1 MVKKIHKTD
10 VEDAFEKIGK
20 KISERRKSLRKKF
33 PGISKKL
40 NISINFLKYIE
51 EGKVD
56 KIPDHVPV
64 KGFVKT
70 YAKFL
75 KVNIEEELGIVEQK
89 FYEIEKKIDS
99 QSSVKH
105 NFKFYFFYFILI
117 FIFLLLV
124 SYLINFDNKKNNDGE
139 NFYGLKNNTNFL
151 LIKRYSLQKFFGKL
165 NNMFYFNINN
175 FE

>member
-40 NISINFLKYIE
+40 NININFLKYIE
-51 EGKVD
+51 EGKID

-89 FYEIEKKIDS
+89 FYETEKKIDS
-99 QSSVKH
+99 KTI
-105 NFKFYFFYFILI
+105 KYDKRYFVYFILI
-117 FIFLLLV
+117 LIFLLFV
-124 SYLINFDNKKNNDGE
+124 SYLMNFENKKNNDGE
-139 NFYGLKNNTNFL
+139 NFYGLKNN
-151 LIKRYSLQKFFGKL
+151 IHFFTDKKI
-165 NNMFYFNINN
+165 FS
-175 FE
+175 

>member
-1 MVKKIHKTD
+1 MAKKINKTD

-40 NISINFLKYIE
+40 NININFLKCIE

-99 QSSVKH
+99 QSSVKN
-105 NFKFYFFYFILI
+105 NFKLYFVYFILI

-139 NFYGLKNNTNFL
+139 NFYGLKNNTNSFIDKKIFSSKIL
-151 LIKRYSLQKFFGKL
+151 WKT
-165 NNMFYFNINN
+165 
-175 FE
+175 

>member
-1 MVKKIHKTD
+1 MAKKINETD
-10 VEDAFEKIGK
+10 VEDAFKKIGK

-40 NISINFLKYIE
+40 NININFLKYIE

-105 NFKFYFFYFILI
+105 NFKLYFVYFILI

-124 SYLINFDNKKNNDGE
+124 SYLINFENKKNNDGE
-139 NFYGLKNNTNFL
+139 NFYGLRN
-151 LIKRYSLQKFFGKL
+151 
-165 NNMFYFNINN
+165 NIN
-175 FE
+175 FFTDKKIFS

>member
-1 MVKKIHKTD
+1 MAKKINDTD

-40 NISINFLKYIE
+40 NININFLKYIE

-105 NFKFYFFYFILI
+105 NFKLYLVYFILI

-139 NFYGLKNNTNFL
+139 NFYGFKNNTNFFIDKKIFSSKIL
-151 LIKRYSLQKFFGKL
+151 WKT
-165 NNMFYFNINN
+165 
-175 FE
+175 

>member
-1 MVKKIHKTD
+1 MAKKINKTD

-40 NISINFLKYIE
+40 NININFLKYIE

-56 KIPDHVPV
+56 KIPDHVPA

-75 KVNIEEELGIVEQK
+75 KVNIEEELGVVEQK
-89 FYEIEKKIDS
+89 FYETEKKTYS
-99 QSSVKH
+99 QSSIKH
-105 NFKFYFFYFILI
+105 NSKLYFVYFILI
-117 FIFLLLV
+117 IIFLLLV
-124 SYLINFDNKKNNDGE
+124 FYMINFVYKKNNDSE
-139 NFYGLKNNTNFL
+139 NFYGL
-151 LIKRYSLQKFFGKL
+151 R
-165 NNMFYFNINN
+165 NN
-175 FE
+175 FNFFTDKKIFS

>member
-40 NISINFLKYIE
+40 NININFLKYIE

-56 KIPDHVPV
+56 KIPDHIPA

-75 KVNIEEELGIVEQK
+75 KVNIEEELGVVEQK
-89 FYEIEKKIDS
+89 FYETEKKTYS
-99 QSSVKH
+99 QSSIKH
-105 NFKFYFFYFILI
+105 NSKLYFVYFIILI
-117 FIFLLLV
+117 CIFLLLAT
-124 SYLINFDNKKNNDGE
+124 YLITFENKNNEGE
-139 NFYGLKNNTNFL
+139 NFYGL
-151 LIKRYSLQKFFGKL
+151 RD
-165 NNMFYFNINN
+165 NINL
-175 FE
+175 FTDKKIFS

>member
-1 MVKKIHKTD
+1 MAKKINNTD
-10 VEDAFEKIGK
+10 VEDAFKKIGK

-40 NISINFLKYIE
+40 NININFLKYIE

-56 KIPDHVPV
+56 KIPDHIPA

-89 FYEIEKKIDS
+89 FYETEKKIES
-99 QSSVKH
+99 RSSIKYE
-105 NFKFYFFYFILI
+105 FKLYFVYFILI

-139 NFYGLKNNTNFL
+139 NFYGLKNNTNSFIDKKIFSSKIL
-151 LIKRYSLQKFFGKL
+151 WKT
-165 NNMFYFNINN
+165 
-175 FE
+175 

>member
-1 MVKKIHKTD
+1 MAKKINDTD
-10 VEDAFEKIGK
+10 VEDAFKKIGK

-33 PGISKKL
+33 PGISKRL
-40 NISINFLKYIE
+40 NININFLKYIE

-89 FYEIEKKIDS
+89 FYEVEKKNDS
-99 QSSVKH
+99 QSLIKH
-105 NFKFYFFYFILI
+105 NFKLYLVYFILI

-139 NFYGLKNNTNFL
+139 NFYGLKNNTNFFIDKKIFSSKIL
-151 LIKRYSLQKFFGKL
+151 WKT
-165 NNMFYFNINN
+165 
-175 FE
+175 

>member
-1 MVKKIHKTD
+1 MAKKINDTD
-10 VEDAFEKIGK
+10 VEDAFKKIGK

-33 PGISKKL
+33 PGISKRL
-40 NISINFLKYIE
+40 NININFLKYIE

-89 FYEIEKKIDS
+89 FYEIEKKTDS

-105 NFKFYFFYFILI
+105 NFKFYFVYFILI

-139 NFYGLKNNTNFL
+139 NFYGFKNNTNFFIDKKIFSSKIL
-151 LIKRYSLQKFFGKL
+151 WKT
-165 NNMFYFNINN
+165 
-175 FE
+175 

>member
-1 MVKKIHKTD
+1 MAKKINDID
-10 VEDAFEKIGK
+10 VEDAFKKIGK

-51 EGKVD
+51 EGKVE

-105 NFKFYFFYFILI
+105 NFKLYLVYFILI

-124 SYLINFDNKKNNDGE
+124 SYLINSDNKKNNDGE
-139 NFYGLKNNTNFL
+139 NFYGLKNNTNFFIDKKIFSSKIL
-151 LIKRYSLQKFFGKL
+151 WKT
-165 NNMFYFNINN
+165 
-175 FE
+175 

>member
-1 MVKKIHKTD
+1 MVKKINDTD
-10 VEDAFEKIGK
+10 VEDAFKKIGK

-56 KIPDHVPV
+56 KIPDHVPA

-89 FYEIEKKIDS
+89 FYEIEKKNDS
-99 QSSVKH
+99 RSSVKH
-105 NFKFYFFYFILI
+105 NFKLYFVYFILI

-139 NFYGLKNNTNFL
+139 NFYGLKNNTNSFIDKKIFSSKIL
-151 LIKRYSLQKFFGKL
+151 WKT
-165 NNMFYFNINN
+165 
-175 FE
+175 

>member
-1 MVKKIHKTD
+1 MAKKINKTD

-56 KIPDHVPV
+56 KIPDHIPV

-75 KVNIEEELGIVEQK
+75 SVNIEEELGIVEK
-89 FYEIEKKIDS
+89 RFYEIEKKIDS
-99 QSSVKH
+99 QSSIKH
-105 NFKFYFFYFILI
+105 NFKLYFVYFILI
-117 FIFLLLV
+117 LFFLILL
-124 SYLINFDNKKNNDGE
+124 SYLINLEIKKNNDGE
-139 NFYGLKNNTNFL
+139 NFYGLRNDINFFTEKK
-151 LIKRYSLQKFFGKL
+151 IFS
-165 NNMFYFNINN
+165 
-175 FE
+175 

>member
-1 MVKKIHKTD
+1 MAKKINDTD
-10 VEDAFEKIGK
+10 VEDAFKKIGK

-33 PGISKKL
+33 PGISNKL
-40 NISINFLKYIE
+40 NINIDFLKYIE

-89 FYEIEKKIDS
+89 FYEIEKKNDS

-105 NFKFYFFYFILI
+105 NFKLYFVYFILI

-139 NFYGLKNNTNFL
+139 NFYGLKNNTNSFIDKKIFSSKIL
-151 LIKRYSLQKFFGKL
+151 WKT
-165 NNMFYFNINN
+165 
-175 FE
+175 

>member
-1 MVKKIHKTD
+1 MAKKINKTD

-75 KVNIEEELGIVEQK
+75 KVNIEEELDIVEQK
-89 FYEIEKKIDS
+89 FYENEREIDS
-99 QSSVKH
+99 KSSIKH
-105 NFKFYFFYFILI
+105 NFKLYFVYFILI
-117 FIFLLLV
+117 IIFLLLLF
-124 SYLINFDNKKNNDGE
+124 YLINFENKKNNDGE
-139 NFYGLKNNTNFL
+139 NFYGLKNNTNSFIDKKIFSSKIL
-151 LIKRYSLQKFFGKL
+151 WKT
-165 NNMFYFNINN
+165 
-175 FE
+175 

>member
-1 MVKKIHKTD
+1 MAKKINDID
-10 VEDAFEKIGK
+10 VEDAFKKIGK

-40 NISINFLKYIE
+40 NININFLKYIE

-89 FYEIEKKIDS
+89 FYEVEKKNDS
-99 QSSVKH
+99 QSLIKH
-105 NFKFYFFYFILI
+105 NFKLYFVYFILI

-139 NFYGLKNNTNFL
+139 NFYGLKNNTNSFIDKKIFSSKIL
-151 LIKRYSLQKFFGKL
+151 WKT
-165 NNMFYFNINN
+165 
-175 FE
+175 

>member
-56 KIPDHVPV
+56 KIPDHVPA

-75 KVNIEEELGIVEQK
+75 KVNIEEELAVVEQK
-89 FYEIEKKIDS
+89 FYETEKKTYS
-99 QSSVKH
+99 QSSIKH
-105 NFKFYFFYFILI
+105 NLNSILSIFFNFYFFTFGIL
-117 FIFLLLV
+117 
-124 SYLINFDNKKNNDGE
+124 SG
-139 NFYGLKNNTNFL
+139 
-151 LIKRYSLQKFFGKL
+151 
-165 NNMFYFNINN
+165 
-175 FE
+175 

>member
-1 MVKKIHKTD
+1 MAKKINNTD

-20 KISERRKSLRKKF
+20 KISEKRKSLRKKF

-51 EGKVD
+51 VGKVD

-89 FYEIEKKIDS
+89 FFETEKKIDS
-99 QSSVKH
+99 KTSK
-105 NFKFYFFYFILI
+105 NDFKLYFVYFILI
-117 FIFLLLV
+117 LFFLLFL
-124 SYLINFDNKKNNDGE
+124 SYLMNSENKKNNDDG
-139 NFYGLKNNTNFL
+139 NFYGL
-151 LIKRYSLQKFFGKL
+151 
-165 NNMFYFNINN
+165 INN
-175 FE
+175 IDFFTDKKKFS

>member
-1 MVKKIHKTD
+1 MANKINETD
-10 VEDAFEKIGK
+10 VEDAFKKIGK

-33 PGISKKL
+33 PGISNKL
-40 NISINFLKYIE
+40 NINIDFLKYIE

-89 FYEIEKKIDS
+89 FYEVEKKNDS
-99 QSSVKH
+99 QSLIKH
-105 NFKFYFFYFILI
+105 NFKLYFVYFILI

-139 NFYGLKNNTNFL
+139 NFYGLKNNTNSFIDKKIFSSKIL
-151 LIKRYSLQKFFGKL
+151 WKT
-165 NNMFYFNINN
+165 
-175 FE
+175 